1 MKKKVLLLIT
11 LALCAAL
18 AFGCGN
24 DKSAQTPAGTDGEN
38 TKIVVG
44 VTGGPHEMI
53 MNKVKE
59 LAKEQGLDVEVVVFS
74 DYIQPNVQL
83 NEGELDMNA
92 MQHAPFLE
100 NTCQEKGYELSN
112 IGQNILIPMCILSDK
127 LEDLADLADGA
138 LIGLPDDT
146 TNEARA
152 LQLLASAGL
161 ITLDENAGIM
171 ATPKDITDNPKN
183 LKFHEMEAGL
193 LLPTLSEFDAAVV
206 NSNYVVEAGMTPS
219 NDALFVE
226 PTENNPWVNIFACRS
241 ADKDNANFQKL
252 ISIYQ
257 SDAVKAFIAETYP
270 GDAVLAAW

>member
-1 MKKKVLLLIT
+1 MKKKTLLLIT

-18 AFGCGN
+18 SFGCGSK
-24 DKSAQTPAGTDGEN
+24 DAQTPAADGAESS
-38 TKIVVG
+38 KIVIG
-44 VTGGPHEMI
+44 VTGGPHEII
-53 MNKVKE
+53 MNHVKE
-59 LAKEQGLDVEVVVFS
+59 LAKDQGLDVEIVVFS

-83 NEGELDMNA
+83 NEGELDMNS

-100 NTCQEKGYELSN
+100 NTSQEKGYELSN
-112 IGQNILIPMCILSDK
+112 IGENILIPMCILSDK
-127 LEDLADLADGA
+127 IDDLTALPDGA

-152 LQLLASAGL
+152 LKLLASAGL
-161 ITLDENAGIM
+161 ITLDENAGVM

-193 LLPTLSEFDAAVV
+193 LLRTLSEFDAAVV
-206 NSNYVVEAGMTPS
+206 NSNYVVEAGLTPS
-219 NDALFVE
+219 EEALFVE
-226 PTENNPWVNIFACRS
+226 PTENNPWVNIFACRT
-241 ADKDNANFQKL
+241 ADKDNENFKKL

-257 SDAVKAFIAETYP
+257 SDEVKAFIAETYP

>member
-1 MKKKVLLLIT
+1 MKKKTLLLIT

-18 AFGCGN
+18 SFGCGN
-24 DKSAQTPAGTDGEN
+24 KDAQTPAADGAESS
-38 TKIVVG
+38 KIVIG
-44 VTGGPHEMI
+44 VTGGPHEII
-53 MNKVKE
+53 MNHVKE
-59 LAKEQGLDVEVVVFS
+59 LAKDQGLDVEIVVFS

-83 NEGELDMNA
+83 NEGEPDMNS

-112 IGQNILIPMCILSDK
+112 IGENILIPMCILSDK
-127 LEDLADLADGA
+127 IDDLTALPDGA

-152 LQLLASAGL
+152 LKLLASAGL
-161 ITLDENAGIM
+161 ITLDENAGVM
-171 ATPKDITDNPKN
+171 ATPKNITDNPKN

-193 LLPTLSEFDAAVV
+193 LLRTLSEFDAAVV
-206 NSNYVVEAGMTPS
+206 NSNYVVEAGLTPS
-219 NDALFVE
+219 EEALFVE
-226 PTENNPWVNIFACRS
+226 PTENNPWVNIFACRT
-241 ADKDNANFQKL
+241 ADKDNENFKKL

-257 SDAVKAFIAETYP
+257 SDEVKAFIAETYP

>member
-1 MKKKVLLLIT
+1 MKKKTLLFIT
-11 LALCAAL
+11 LALCAVL
-18 AFGCGN
+18 SFGCGSK
-24 DKSAQTPAGTDGEN
+24 DAQTPAADN
-38 TKIVVG
+38 TSNNKIVIG
-44 VTGGPHEMI
+44 VTGGPHEII
-53 MNKVKE
+53 MNKVKD
-59 LAKEQGLDVEVVVFS
+59 LAKDQGLDVEVVVFS

-83 NEGELDMNA
+83 NEGELDMNS

-112 IGQNILIPMCILSDK
+112 IGESILIPMCILSDK
-127 LEDLADLADGA
+127 LDDLANLPDGA

-161 ITLDENAGIM
+161 ITLDENAGVM

-193 LLPTLSEFDAAVV
+193 LLRTLSEFDAAVV

-219 NDALFVE
+219 ADALFVE
-226 PTENNPWVNIFACRS
+226 PTANNPWVNIFACRT
-241 ADKDNANFQKL
+241 ADKDNENFKKL

-257 SDAVKAFIAETYP
+257 SDEVKAFIAETYP

>member
-1 MKKKVLLLIT
+1 MKKKTLLLIT

-18 AFGCGN
+18 SFGCGSK
-24 DKSAQTPAGTDGEN
+24 DAQTPAADGAESS
-38 TKIVVG
+38 KIVIG
-44 VTGGPHEMI
+44 VTGGPHEII
-53 MNKVKE
+53 MNHVKE
-59 LAKEQGLDVEVVVFS
+59 LAKDQGLDVEIVVFS

-83 NEGELDMNA
+83 NEGELDMNS

-112 IGQNILIPMCILSDK
+112 IGDNILIPMCILSDK
-127 LEDLADLADGA
+127 IDDLTALPDGA

-152 LQLLASAGL
+152 LKLLASAGL
-161 ITLDENAGIM
+161 ITLDENAGVM

-193 LLPTLSEFDAAVV
+193 LLRTLSEFDAAVV
-206 NSNYVVEAGMTPS
+206 NSNYVVEAGLTPS
-219 NDALFVE
+219 EEALFVE
-226 PTENNPWVNIFACRS
+226 PTENNPWVNIFACRT
-241 ADKDNANFQKL
+241 ADKDNENFKKL

-257 SDAVKAFIAETYP
+257 SDEVKAFIAETYP

>member
-1 MKKKVLLLIT
+1 MKKKTVLLIT

-18 AFGCGN
+18 SFGCGKQ
-24 DKSAQTPAGTDGEN
+24 DAQTPAASDN
-38 TKIVVG
+38 TIVIG
-44 VTGGPHEMI
+44 ATGGPHEII
-53 MNKVKE
+53 MNHVKE
-59 LAKEQGLDVEVVVFS
+59 LAKDQGLDVEVVVFS

-83 NEGELDMNA
+83 NEGELDMNS

-100 NTCQEKGYELSN
+100 NTCREKGYDLSN
-112 IGQNILIPMCILSDK
+112 IGENILIPMCILSDK
-127 LEDLADLADGA
+127 LDDLADLPDGA

-152 LQLLASAGL
+152 LKLLASAGL
-161 ITLDENAGIM
+161 ITLDENAGVM

-193 LLPTLSEFDAAVV
+193 LLRTLSEFDAAVV
-206 NSNYVVEAGMTPS
+206 NSNYVVEAGMIPS
-219 NDALFVE
+219 EEALFVE
-226 PTENNPWVNIFACRS
+226 PTKNNPWVNIFACRT
-241 ADKDNANFQKL
+241 ADKDNENFQKL